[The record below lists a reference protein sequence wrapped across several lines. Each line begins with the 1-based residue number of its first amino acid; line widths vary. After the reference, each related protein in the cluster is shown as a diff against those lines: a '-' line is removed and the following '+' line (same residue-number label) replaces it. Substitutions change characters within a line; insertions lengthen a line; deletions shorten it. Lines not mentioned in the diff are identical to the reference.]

1 VKAQLAALADVAS
14 AFDVAGIDHWLFGGW
29 AVDLHAGRVTR
40 EHDDI
45 DIAVWLAD
53 MPRIEPLLDA
63 CGWADLL
70 DPDADGGKAFGRD
83 GVRLELTYLYRDDDG
98 EIYTPLLDGSRGRWT
113 SETLADDV
121 RELDG
126 VRTRVVALAPL
137 TRMKGRGRGDDPE
150 DAVKDQAD
158 YDALRSLAENQTLS

>member
-1 VKAQLAALADVAS
+1 MNAQLAALADVS
-14 AFDVAGIDHWLFGGW
+14 TAFDAAGIDHWLFGGW
-29 AVDLHAGRVTR
+29 AVDFHAGRVTR

-45 DIAVWLAD
+45 DTAIWLAD

-63 CGWADLL
+63 GGWADLL

-83 GVRLELTYLYRDDDG
+83 GVRLELTYLHRDDDD
-98 EIYTPLLDGSRGRWT
+98 EIYTPLLAGSRGRWT
-113 SETLADDV
+113 CEALADDV

-150 DAVKDQAD
+150 NAAKDQAD

>member
-1 VKAQLAALADVAS
+1 VNAQLAALADVAA

-29 AVDLHAGRVTR
+29 AVDFHAGRVTR

-53 MPRIEPLLDA
+53 MPRIESLLDA

-158 YDALRSLAENQTLS
+158 YDALRSLAENQTFS